1 MSLWFIF
8 ILKWSFNIT
17 AMQNTKTKNTNK
29 HCNSK
34 FMTTYMYSIYVVN
47 LVVNVNK
54 HLEATHMLLS
64 IVFTWYMHIL
74 HLPALVIIMI
84 MACEKYNV
92 VNKYSMVSILCVY

>member
-1 MSLWFIF
+1 
-8 ILKWSFNIT
+8 
-17 AMQNTKTKNTNK
+17 
-29 HCNSK
+29 
-34 FMTTYMYSIYVVN
+34 MTTYMYSIYVVN